1 MSEAEFESFK
11 NQAKS
16 HMMTLDDVNY
26 ILNRDKVDSNV
37 AQSTKKDMLNQMK
50 NVRNM
55 PTSASGANSQGKG
68 HKSAD
73 REVFENILGFDGGTD
88 NLFG

>member
-1 MSEAEFESFK
+1 
-11 NQAKS
+11 
-16 HMMTLDDVNY
+16 
-26 ILNRDKVDSNV
+26 
-37 AQSTKKDMLNQMK
+37 
-50 NVRNM
+50 M